1 MFKLHR
7 SKKNKK
13 TQDPFAIKKNKIDK
27 AGNILY
33 GRNLNQTSL
42 IEGLGNENIVDH
54 NFILKFIVCYTS
66 NRWSDIF

>member
-42 IEGLGNENIVDH
+42 IEGLGNENIVDQKTLLVKVVSIII
-54 NFILKFIVCYTS
+54 NFYYY
-66 NRWSDIF
+66 